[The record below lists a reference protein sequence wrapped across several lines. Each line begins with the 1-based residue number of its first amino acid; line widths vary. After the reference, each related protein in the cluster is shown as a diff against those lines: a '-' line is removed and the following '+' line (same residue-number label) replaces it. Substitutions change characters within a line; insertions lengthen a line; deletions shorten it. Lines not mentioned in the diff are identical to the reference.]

1 MHYAPYRL
9 SIEIVAG
16 EGELIGPVYRLA
28 STYDDIRKARADAA
42 ELFTMIAD
50 ANTIAII
57 DVFDEIADIY
67 DAHEWQPETAYD
79 IERL

>member
-16 EGELIGPVYRLA
+16 DGELIGPVYRLA
-28 STYDDIRKARADAA
+28 STYDDIRKARVDAA

-57 DVFDEIADIY
+57 DTFGEIADIY
-67 DAHEWQPETAYD
+67 DAHEWQSETAYD
-79 IERL
+79 LERL